1 MEFNEKLQM
10 LRADKNMTQE
20 ELAKELYV
28 SRTAVSKWESGR
40 GYPNIESLKAIAK
53 FFNITIDELICS
65 EEVIALAEH
74 NISNSNKN
82 HTALVCGILD
92 CLNALLLFLPL
103 FGESHTGKVLSVSVF
118 GLTGVSTWLKTVFII
133 VIALSVLNGFFAVI
147 INNFDKTLWNR
158 HRLITGLALSMAGT
172 VLFMLTRQPYAG
184 VFFLCF
190 LIIKGIL
197 VLKNK

>member
-147 INNFDKTLWNR
+147 INNFDKSLWNR